1 MKKSLILVCA
11 AVFILVVGTGIV
23 APLLSPYAET
33 LNATGVQVGL
43 LFSAFYTVRI
53 LSGSYIGKLADR
65 KGAKEILRIS
75 LMLYPFIGLL
85 YAISWNYP
93 MLLGARIL
101 HGLAS
106 AMMLPMV
113 MTYIGHITPEGQE
126 AKYMGIYNTVTFLA
140 NSVGPLVGGSIAGEF
155 GYKIAFS
162 SLLFLSCIAL
172 ILVCILPSTH
182 LANTKQVEN
191 AAEKTKD
198 HKKISAWKDGRLI
211 SISVINIINSI
222 LSVFIISFYAIYL
235 SQKGVDI
242 KFIGLLIT
250 INNIIVG
257 ITQIPIAKLVDKFD
271 KGILILTSGFLTIL
285 IIISLSVVTHPVFII
300 LIFILLGFVSSVIL
314 SASSAL
320 STLLGKEKGMGEVMG
335 FLGSATSL
343 GAVIGPLILG
353 IIVDNS
359 GVKNI
364 FIFLLSVWVIGM
376 VMFYFFYKL
385 KELKRIKMKSEI

>member
-1 MKKSLILVCA
+1 MKKGLILVCA

-75 LMLYPFIGLL
+75 LILYPFIGLL

-93 MLLGARIL
+93 ILLGARLL

-140 NSVGPLVGGSIAGEF
+140 NSVGPLVGGLIAGEF

-172 ILVCILPSTH
+172 IIVCILPSTQIT
-182 LANTKQVEN
+182 NSKQVERTE
-191 AAEKTKD
+191 EKTKEY
-198 HKKISAWKDGRLI
+198 KKKSAWKDGRLI
-211 SISVINIINSI
+211 SISVINIIDSI
-222 LSVFIISFYAIYL
+222 LSVFIFSFYAIYL
-235 SQKGVDI
+235 SQKGVNI
-242 KFIGLLIT
+242 KFISLLIT
-250 INNIIVG
+250 INNVIVG
-257 ITQIPIAKLVDKFD
+257 ITQIPISKLVDKFD
-271 KGILILTSGFLTIL
+271 RGNLILTSGFFTIL
-285 IIISLSVVTHPVFII
+285 I
-300 LIFILLGFVSSVIL
+300 
-314 SASSAL
+314 
-320 STLLGKEKGMGEVMG
+320 
-335 FLGSATSL
+335 
-343 GAVIGPLILG
+343 
-353 IIVDNS
+353 
-359 GVKNI
+359 
-364 FIFLLSVWVIGM
+364 
-376 VMFYFFYKL
+376 
-385 KELKRIKMKSEI
+385 